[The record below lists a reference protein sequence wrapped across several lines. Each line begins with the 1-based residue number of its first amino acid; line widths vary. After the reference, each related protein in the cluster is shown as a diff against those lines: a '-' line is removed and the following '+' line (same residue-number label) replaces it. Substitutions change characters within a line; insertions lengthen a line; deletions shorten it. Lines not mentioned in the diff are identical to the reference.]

1 MQIWSRYPMVR
12 LLLPFIAGIMIA
24 LYLHIPLHIP
34 LFVFAVAISILIL
47 MVSFHRK
54 WITYRT
60 RWIYGLLINLL
71 LMGTGY
77 ELAVQNTPIFQE
89 DHFSHLDHQNSVL
102 LGRITEQP
110 VDKPNSVKVVVD
122 IEQVIDS
129 ARNHQSSGCA
139 ILYLQNDSA
148 ANQLSYGDRILIKG
162 GLDAVEPPTNPHQF
176 DYRKYLANQGV
187 YHSTYKPSHEW
198 KFFEKGRGN
207 PLYRTA
213 YDLRSRFLNIFKAHD
228 IAGDEYAVVSAL
240 ILGYRDTLDDD
251 LRQKFAGAGA
261 MHVLCVSGL
270 HVGIIYLIIS
280 GMLGFMKRK
289 KWIRVLRVVLILLI
303 IWCYAMIT
311 GFSPSV
317 LRASTM
323 FSFVTIGTSMKRHTN
338 IYNTLAASAFL
349 LLLINPYMIT
359 QVGFQLSYVA
369 VLGIVAMQPYL
380 YKLWVPDWW
389 LLDKAWAIITVS
401 IAAQLATFPIAVH
414 YFHQFPAFFLLTNLI
429 VIPLAGFI
437 IYAGLLVLVLSFIPL
452 VSSFFAAILAY
463 LVRFMNESVSFIE
476 GLPAS
481 TFDGLVISWTEAF
494 IIYGLFLTMGLFLL
508 TPRAKKLQLSLC
520 LLILFAGFGVFR
532 DYHTARQQKF
542 IVYDI
547 PGHSG
552 YDLIHKDKAIA
563 FVDSAVKANRQL
575 AGFYVDDHRLMNGIK
590 TITYRNTNEHP
601 SIACCQYFDVI
612 GLGQK
617 RITLLRNLPRNMATN
632 RVFETDYLVI
642 NQDNILAM
650 KELLK
655 LFKFDFL
662 IFDSSVKWW
671 DLEDWIEECR
681 NLNIAFHAVSR
692 DGAYIVDLS
701 PKLPDY

>member
-1 MQIWSRYPMVR
+1 MQIWSRHPMVR
-12 LLLPFIAGIMIA
+12 VLLPFIAGILLA
-24 LYLHIPLHIP
+24 LKFRADWHIPWYSFALLV
-34 LFVFAVAISILIL
+34 LFLIVL
-47 MVSFHRK
+47 VSFYHR

-60 RWIYGLLINLL
+60 RWIYGLLVNLIL
-71 LMGTGY
+71 AGMGY
-77 ELAVQNTPIFQE
+77 ELTIQNTSSLQE
-89 DHFSHLDHQNSVL
+89 DHFDRYDHKNAVL
-102 LGRITEQP
+102 VGKITEP
-110 VDKPNSVKVVVD
+110 PAGKPKSIKLVTAMEGLVDSTGY
-122 IEQVIDS
+122 
-129 ARNHQSSGCA
+129 RNVTGNA
-139 ILYLQNDSA
+139 ILYLQQDSA
-148 ANQLSYGDRILIKG
+148 AKQLTYSDRILIKG

-198 KFFEKGRGN
+198 KMLEKGRGN
-207 PLYRTA
+207 PLYRAA
-213 YDLRSRFLNIFKAHD
+213 YDLRSRFLTIFRD
-228 IAGDEYAVVSAL
+228 NGISGDEYAVVSAL

-251 LRQKFAGAGA
+251 LRQKFAAAGA

-289 KWIRVLRVVLILLI
+289 KWMSVLRVILILLI

-323 FSFVTIGTSMKRHTN
+323 FSFVTFGTSMKRHTN

-437 IYAGLLVLVLSFIPL
+437 IYTGLLVLVLSFIPL

-494 IIYGLFLTMGLFLL
+494 IIYGLFLTMGSFLL

-563 FVDSAVKANRQL
+563 FADSAVKANKQL
-575 AGFYVDDHRLMNGIK
+575 AGFYVDDHRLMNGVK
-590 TITYRNTNEHP
+590 TIIYQNTNEHP
-601 SIACCQYFDVI
+601 SIACCKYFDVI

-617 RITLLRNLPRNMATN
+617 RITLLRNLPRNMATS

-642 NQDNILAM
+642 NQENILAM

-681 NLNIAFHAVSR
+681 DLNIAFHAVSR
-692 DGAYIVDLS
+692 DGAYILDLS